1 MQIMETVFRDR
12 VVMVTGAAGSV
23 GQELVRQLIPL
34 GPAEIRMMDN
44 NESELFLLSE
54 RYRPQN
60 NVTAFLGD
68 VRDHQKVAAV
78 AHGSDIILHCA
89 AYKHVFFSEYNPFE
103 AVQTNI
109 LGVKNVIEAA
119 IGIGTGLVIFTSSDK
134 AVNPTS
140 VMGTSKL
147 MGERL
152 ITAANAVR
160 HNPGQRFSSVRFG
173 NVIGSR
179 GSVFQVFT
187 EQIKQGGPVTVTD
200 PGMTRFIM
208 PLARAAQLVL
218 QGAVLAR
225 GGEVMVTKMQVIS
238 IMDLAQVMIEL
249 LAPYSGHDPNS
260 INIKLIGA
268 KPGEKMY
275 EELISLEE
283 LGRCLELA
291 EMFVILPAFRSI
303 YHDIDYTYAAA
314 TGQPLA
320 HPYNSSQELAM
331 SKAEI
336 KAFLCNHRLL
346 PEDLTPS
353 VADTRMG
360 ACVS

>member
-1 MQIMETVFRDR
+1 METVFRDQ
-12 VVMVTGAAGSV
+12 VIMVTGAAGSV

-34 GPAEIRMMDN
+34 GPAEIRLMDN

-60 NVTAFLGD
+60 NVTVFLGD

-78 AHGSDIILHCA
+78 AHGSDIILHSA
-89 AYKHVFFSEYNPFE
+89 AFKHVIFSEYNPFE

-109 LGVKNVIEAA
+109 LGVKSVIEAA
-119 IGIGTGLVIFTSSDK
+119 IGNGTQLVIFTSSDK

-152 ITAANAVR
+152 ITAANSLR

-173 NVIGSR
+173 NVVGSR
-179 GSVFQVFT
+179 GSVFQIFA

-208 PLARAAQLVL
+208 PLARRPELVL
-218 QGAVLAR
+218 HGAVLAR

-238 IMDLAQVMIEL
+238 ILDLAQVMVEL
-249 LAPYSGHDPNS
+249 LAPYYGHDPKS

-275 EELISLEE
+275 EELISSEE

-291 EMFVILPAFRSI
+291 EMFVVLPAFRSI
-303 YHDIDYTYAAA
+303 YHDIDYTYASA
-314 TGQPLA
+314 TGQPPA
-320 HPYNSSQELAM
+320 HPYNSSQEPPM
-331 SKAEI
+331 SKDEI

-346 PEDLTPS
+346 PENYSPA
-353 VADTRMG
+353 VADVRMA
-360 ACVS
+360 ACES

>member
-1 MQIMETVFRDR
+1 MQIMEAVFRDQ

-23 GQELVRQLIPL
+23 GQELVHQLIPL
-34 GPAEIRMMDN
+34 GPAEIRLMDN

-54 RYRPQN
+54 RFRSQN

-89 AYKHVFFSEYNPFE
+89 AFKHVLFSEYNPFE

-109 LGVKNVIEAA
+109 LGVKSVIEAA
-119 IGIGTGLVIFTSSDK
+119 IGNGTELVIFTSSDK

-173 NVIGSR
+173 NVVGSR
-179 GSVFQVFT
+179 GSVFQIFA

-225 GGEVMVTKMQVIS
+225 GGEVMVTKMQAIS
-238 IMDLAQVMIEL
+238 ILDLAQVMIEL
-249 LAPYSGHDPNS
+249 LAPYYAHDPNS
-260 INIKLIGA
+260 VNIKLIGA

-275 EELISLEE
+275 EELISFEE
-283 LGRCLELA
+283 MGRCLELE
-291 EMFVILPAFRSI
+291 EMFVVLPAYRSI
-303 YHDIDYTYAAA
+303 YHDIDYTYAGAA
-314 TGQPLA
+314 GHPLA

-331 SKAEI
+331 SKVEI

-346 PEDLTPS
+346 PEDLSPS
-353 VADTRMG
+353 VADMRRA